1 MKSIVLVFLMF
12 APSLMFS
19 QFLDRPAPPPGSI
32 KPFSGFTRMDYASFK
47 IREEKYKIEGNIYV
61 FENWTNRGILKIG
74 KNEFKLS
81 NINFNMR
88 TNKIESRVGK
98 DSVYIFDLTNVDHI
112 FINNRKFKN
121 YYFSN
126 QNEILEVIYDGDD
139 FKMLKDYKV
148 DIKRGE
154 VDPLMIKKKVA
165 KFYTN
170 AFYYIKKGNDFKKI
184 KLKKKDILLLFD
196 NKSNLVSNFVK
207 ENKLSYKKEKDINKI
222 FIFYDSL

>member
-1 MKSIVLVFLMF
+1 MKLIATLVFMF
-12 APSLMFS
+12 TFYFMFS
-19 QFLDRPAPPPGSI
+19 QLIDRDIGRFEA
-32 KPFSGFTRMDYASFK
+32 FSGFTRIDYASFK
-47 IREEKYKIEGNIYV
+47 IPEEKNEIEGNIYV

-126 QNEILEVIYDGDD
+126 QNEILEVVYDGDD

-148 DIKRGE
+148 DVKRGE
-154 VDPLMIKKKVA
+154 VDPLMVKKKVA

-170 AFYYIKKGNDFKKI
+170 TFYYIKKGNDFKKI
-184 KLKKKDILLLFD
+184 KLKKKYILLLFD
-196 NKSNLVSNFVK
+196 NKSNLVSDFVK
-207 ENKLSYKKEKDINKI
+207 ENKLSYKSEKDVKKKI
-222 FIFYDSL
+222 SYYESL